1 MYTFTMTQ
9 VKKQAQNQKLER
21 FEKKQTQQLAL
32 WQGIIEGL
40 SDGIIILDEEGEI
53 IYANES
59 AKQICH
65 QLNQQLTKP
74 LSVPESLWNI
84 CQVLIESSSLFPNKN
99 IVFSDQITA
108 GVGDAFAVRVQWLNL
123 SQFERDYLLVTL
135 ENQCRSLQAIAIAEA
150 RIYGLTPSE
159 TKVWLLYRANHTYKQ
174 IASALYI
181 TINTVK
187 KHMKNIHAKRQDFLD
202 ANHE

>member
-1 MYTFTMTQ
+1 MHTSTMIQ
-9 VKKQAQNQKLER
+9 VKKQTQNQKLKQVHKE
-21 FEKKQTQQLAL
+21 QTQQLAL
-32 WQGIIEGL
+32 WQGIVEGL
-40 SDGIIILDEEGEI
+40 SDGILILDEEGEI
-53 IYANES
+53 IYANDC

-65 QLNQQLTKP
+65 QLYRQLRKP
-74 LSVPESLWNI
+74 LSVPTSIWNI

-99 IVFSDQITA
+99 IVFSDRITT
-108 GVGDAFAVRVQWLNL
+108 GVEDAFAVRVRWLNL
-123 SQFERDYLLVTL
+123 SQFERHYLLVTL
-135 ENQCRSLQAIAIAEA
+135 ENQSCSLQTIAIAEA

-159 TKVWLLYRANHTYKQ
+159 TKVWLLYRADYTYKQ

-187 KHMKNIHAKRQDFLD
+187 KHMKNIHAKRQDFFD